1 MATTESMNDERG
13 AFRQAWDRLTAGN
26 IDDPTSEAAMRYK
39 NADGS
44 MRDTR
49 KSDTEMAEEV
59 APAPVEVAAPTDA
72 DVPVDKTDSTA
83 TQFDVLKA
91 QQAGAEDEYKE
102 AWNDENMASRMPVAN
117 EVKPKAP
124 VKAAPAKPAAPK
136 APEPMLDK
144 VVDKPAPAKKGFS
157 YADAQAA
164 YDASNPDEV
173 DEVEE
178 LDKPNA
184 FGAKYSMPKSLA
196 EQIKMIWQGKDYKP
210 SGKVKVKARP
220 VVASA
225 VDAIPK

>member
-44 MRDTR
+44 MRDER
-49 KSDTEMAEEV
+49 KSDIEMAEEV

-136 APEPMLDK
+136 SPAPMAEK
-144 VVDKPAPAKKGFS
+144 AVDKPAPAKKPLRQVTLQEQGENFT
-157 YADAQAA
+157 YGTQ
-164 YDASNPDEV
+164 NPPEP
-173 DEVEE
+173 EE
-178 LDKPNA
+178 IQLLDKPNA
-184 FGAKYSMPKSLA
+184 FGSKYMPKSVL
-196 EQIKMIWQGKDYKP
+196 EQIRMIWGGKDYAP
-210 SGKVKVKARP
+210 RAGAKVLP
-220 VVASA
+220 VPPA
-225 VDAIPK
+225 K